1 MLELVLQLVVLPIIL
16 GAFAIGTVF
25 YYDYLR
31 TERSNTKEN
40 RDVQADGA
48 KNTYEK
54 IMTDMEH
61 LFSLMKYSAWNVAW
75 RKVRP
80 EGIFSEDL
88 IEEDEI
94 KWREY
99 QAALAQWRRNKIQN
113 LISLERWFGKRDTTA
128 RLFKLIDASFDKLSF
143 ELWFIYHDNPSNPNI
158 FMQYYVEDIESQYNT
173 VFNSIMTSIDK
184 EITSEQE
191 DNVHRTTS
199 IAFDELQDKINRLF
213 FEMSESIRKGNV
225 GNLRKGKRG
234 AHR

>member
-1 MLELVLQLVVLPIIL
+1 
-16 GAFAIGTVF
+16 
-25 YYDYLR
+25 
-31 TERSNTKEN
+31 
-40 RDVQADGA
+40 
-48 KNTYEK
+48 
-54 IMTDMEH
+54 
-61 LFSLMKYSAWNVAW
+61 
-75 RKVRP
+75 
-80 EGIFSEDL
+80 
-88 IEEDEI
+88 
-94 KWREY
+94 
-99 QAALAQWRRNKIQN
+99 
-113 LISLERWFGKRDTTA
+113 
-128 RLFKLIDASFDKLSF
+128 
-143 ELWFIYHDNPSNPNI
+143 LWFIYHDNPSNPNI